1 MDKIFRKSFRVEVTI
16 AAKDLEHAR
25 ELYELYDITETDKD
39 LISHILNVEVVEDDY
54 EWEEDIVDADGK
66 KIDIK
71 YH

>member
-1 MDKIFRKSFRVEVTI
+1 MDKVFRKSFRVEVTI
-16 AAKDLEHAR
+16 AAKDLECAR
-25 ELYELYDITETDKD
+25 ELYELYDITEYDKHPF
-39 LISHILNVEVVEDDY
+39 SHILNVEVVEDDY